1 MKMKTEN
8 GQTKQPLSIIF
19 NFQVI
24 EKSLYFFNNWY
35 GIMSLQIKFIRICAV
50 FFWLFFWGFFLLW
63 ISLTVWF
70 WLLLLLEMVS
80 FYSFLFPLFSLF
92 VWWMFCWCSK
102 LKNCSS
108 AGTISMFFLDKR
120 LQVWVHVMNFSAR
133 PLQWIS
139 WLNTSLILMLAYM
152 KVAYFS
158 FYFLPLHLVLIVKL
172 IS

>member
-80 FYSFLFPLFSLF
+80 FYSFLSNVLGLGICISKCCQIGSGSKCLCSLVSHSCFKYWAEYIF
-92 VWWMFCWCSK
+92 VSIICAC
-102 LKNCSS
+102 
-108 AGTISMFFLDKR
+108 
-120 LQVWVHVMNFSAR
+120 
-133 PLQWIS
+133 
-139 WLNTSLILMLAYM
+139 
-152 KVAYFS
+152 S
-158 FYFLPLHLVLIVKL
+158 FYGTFKICL
-172 IS
+172 